1 MNWERWGIG
10 CCIGVFLFG
19 IYGLIEFF
27 YNKKHGPPM
36 TSANHDVTEDV
47 WGHEGGGLEVKSGS
61 KDLEAGVG
69 EAGAGKSADQEVGCR
84 KYQKKYKVVF
94 KV

>member
-27 YNKKHGPPM
+27 YNKQHGPPM
-36 TSANHDVTEDV
+36 TSANHDVAEDV
-47 WGHEGGGLEVKSGS
+47 WGHEDGGVEAKSGS
-61 KDLEAGVG
+61 KDLELGAG
-69 EAGAGKSADQEVGCR
+69 EAAASKVADHEVGV
-84 KYQKKYKVVF
+84 QSL
-94 KV
+94 